1 MRNEERHWSRKS
13 SVLSQRIVLSEGS
26 WPLLCKSRAILITPS
41 ARSQE
46 CAQAVQAAT
55 DHPTEVAATL
65 RQAGSSLRSSEYAAV
80 IVDQFPLKA
89 EPDESDQMLQHL
101 GTAIP
106 VYVSFAISGVERV
119 VREIRTALARR
130 QREEKVARQAAA
142 LALWS
147 ELKESVAA
155 MVLSCDLALAVPGVP
170 APAVEKIR
178 SMHELACQIRAHLA
192 ASE

>member
-1 MRNEERHWSRKS
+1 MI
-13 SVLSQRIVLSEGS
+13 L
-26 WPLLCKSRAILITPS
+26 LITPS

-46 CAQAVQAAT
+46 CAEAVQSAT
-55 DHPTEVAATL
+55 GHPTEVAATL
-65 RQAGSSLRSSEYAAV
+65 QQAGSSLRSHEYTAV
-80 IVDQFPLKA
+80 IVDQFLLEA

-106 VYVSFAISGVERV
+106 VYVNFAISGIEPV
-119 VREIRTALARR
+119 VREIRTAVARR
-130 QREEKVARQAAA
+130 QREEKVARPAAT

-147 ELKESVAA
+147 ELKESVTA
-155 MVLSCDLALAVPGVP
+155 MLLSCDRALAVPGVP

-178 SMHELACQIRAHLA
+178 SMHELACQIRAQLA